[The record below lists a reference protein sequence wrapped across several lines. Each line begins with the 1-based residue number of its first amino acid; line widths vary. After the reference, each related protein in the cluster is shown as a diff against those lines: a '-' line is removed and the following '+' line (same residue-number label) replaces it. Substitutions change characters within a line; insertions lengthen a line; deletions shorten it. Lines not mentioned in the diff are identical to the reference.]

1 MRVYELAKELGIT
14 SKELLSLLRKIGVEA
29 ANHMSV
35 LEEKTIKRAK
45 EKAKTVEK
53 AETKTT
59 AKKGAP
65 KTAVKEEKRALPAL
79 DVLEKKIVPRKITII
94 RPPKE
99 EAPPKKEAKEKV
111 EEAVIPEKKAVEV
124 KEVKKVPAKAVA
136 AEKPAA
142 KAPVVGKAPAKAPV
156 AEKPPVKAPA
166 AVKPP
171 LKAVKPAVKA
181 AAPVKEAHPVVEK
194 AVEKPPVQPKVEAPK
209 SVAPP
214 PPKAVPAPVK
224 PPAYPRAVAPP
235 PRPVAPPYAAR
246 PVFVTKPAPPPPV
259 ELKKISLPDLIS
271 IADLATRLE
280 VSANEIIKLLMKQGY
295 MITINQN
302 LNFDKA
308 AQVARNFG
316 YEAEVL
322 PPPEEVFIEEEDTS
336 KLSTRPPVVTVL
348 GHVDHGKTSLLD
360 AIRKTNV
367 TAGEAGGITQKIGA
381 YSVDLHDRKIVFI
394 DTPGHEAF
402 TAMRARGAKVT
413 DVAVLVVAADDG
425 VMPQTIEAINHA
437 KAAKVPII
445 VAINKVDKPQANPER
460 IKQQLADLDL
470 LAEDWGG
477 ETVCIPVS
485 AKQKI
490 GIPELLEMILLV
502 SDLQELK
509 ANPNRRATGTIIE
522 ARLDRGLGPVATVLV
537 QNGTLKLGDPVV
549 VGLTY
554 GKVKVMINDKGERI
568 KKAEPSLP
576 VEIIGLSGVAQ
587 AGDILQVLED
597 ERMAK
602 QIAEARNFRKR
613 EEKIK
618 DLQKMGLED
627 LFNQL
632 KESEASKDLNII
644 VKTDGQG
651 AVEALRHAL
660 SRLSTENVKIN
671 VIHGGVGTVTESDI
685 LLATASNAIIIGFNI
700 RPDPNVKK
708 LAEQEN
714 VDIRL
719 YRVIYHVIEDIKSAM
734 TGMLKPEF
742 EEILTGRAEVR
753 QIFKISKIGVISG
766 TYVTDGKITRNADVR
781 ILRDGVVIYEGKI
794 DSLRRFKDDVRE
806 VAAGFECGIGIEKY
820 GGLQVGDIIEA
831 YHLQEIKRETG
842 VTG

>member
-53 AETKTT
+53 GETK
-59 AKKGAP
+59 AAVKP
-65 KTAVKEEKRALPAL
+65 RVFKTAVKEEKRVLPAL

-99 EAPPKKEAKEKV
+99 EAPSKKEVKEKA

-124 KEVKKVPAKAVA
+124 KEVKKAPGKSAV
-136 AEKPAA
+136 AEKPPVKVPAVEKA
-142 KAPVVGKAPAKAPV
+142 PSKAPVDEKPLAKAPV
-156 AEKPPVKAPA
+156 AEKPPVKA
-166 AVKPP
+166 
-171 LKAVKPAVKA
+171 VKPALKTV
-181 AAPVKEAHPVVEK
+181 APVKEPPH
-194 AVEKPPVQPKVEAPK
+194 AVEKPPVQPKMEAPK
-209 SVAPP
+209 AAVPP
-214 PPKAVPAPVK
+214 APKAVSVPVR
-224 PPAYPRAVAPP
+224 PTLPPRAVAPP
-235 PRPVAPPYAAR
+235 ARYVAQPVAAR
-246 PVFVTKPAPPPPV
+246 HVPVAKPAPPPVAV

-316 YEAEVL
+316 FEAEVL

-381 YSVDLHDRKIVFI
+381 YMVDLQGRKIVFI

-437 KAAKVPII
+437 KAAMVPII

-502 SDLQELK
+502 SDIQELK

-537 QNGTLKLGDPVV
+537 QNGTLKMGDPVV

-568 KKAEPSLP
+568 KKAFPSTP

-602 QIAEARNFRKR
+602 QITEARNFRKR
-613 EEKIK
+613 EEKVK

-627 LFNQL
+627 FFNQL
-632 KESEASKDLNII
+632 KESESSRDLNII

-660 SRLSTENVKIN
+660 SRLSTENVKVN

-708 LAEQEN
+708 LAEQES

-719 YRVIYHVIEDIKSAM
+719 YRVIYHVIEDIKAAM

-753 QIFKISKIGVISG
+753 QIFKMSKVGVISG
-766 TYVTDGKITRNADVR
+766 AYVTDGKITRNADVR

-794 DSLRRFKDDVRE
+794 DSLRRFKEDVRE
-806 VAAGFECGIGIEKY
+806 ASAGFECGIGIEKY

-831 YHLQEIKRETG
+831 YQLQEIKRETS